1 MKTLFQKVTVLL
13 TLVLVSGFGL
23 VNHVAAMQ
31 STMPQM
37 NGSMEHSQSA
47 KSSPGCITLCTNVV
61 FNKDDLLNPAS
72 EEDDEPMVPFY
83 SQNQDQLFSEA
94 LLKQKLYADV
104 VKPPP
109 KIPIYI
115 LYAVFRV

>member
-1 MKTLFQKVTVLL
+1 MKTVFQKVAVLL
-13 TLVLVSGFGL
+13 TLVLISGFGL
-23 VNHVAAMQ
+23 VNHVAAMP

-61 FNKDDLLNPAS
+61 FNKDDLQNPILD
-72 EEDDEPMVPFY
+72 EDDEPIVPFY
-83 SQNQDQLFSEA
+83 VQSQDQLFSDT
-94 LLKQKLYADV
+94 LVKQKLYADT

-115 LYAVFRV
+115 LYDVFRV